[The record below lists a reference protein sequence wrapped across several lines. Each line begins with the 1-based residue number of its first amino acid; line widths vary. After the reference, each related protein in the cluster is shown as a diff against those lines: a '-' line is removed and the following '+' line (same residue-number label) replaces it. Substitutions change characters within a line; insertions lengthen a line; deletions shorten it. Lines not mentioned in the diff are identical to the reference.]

1 MARLKAKVSP
11 TIKVAIKP
19 LIKPITKPMAKPKIQ
34 RISRRKQIANV
45 IEMSRSKSDPTNEIS
60 ELDPPEFHPDCEICQ
75 ELVKDV
81 KMKN

>member
-19 LIKPITKPMAKPKIQ
+19 ITKPMDKPKIQ

-45 IEMSRSKSDPTNEIS
+45 IEMSRSKSDPTNEID
-60 ELDPPEFHPDCEICQ
+60 ELDPSEFHPDCEICQ